1 MDEDPVLIAPSLLSA
16 DFACLEDEIRRV
28 EDGGADLLHLDV
40 MDGHFVPN
48 ITFGLPVVEAIR
60 RVTQLKLDTHLMLS
74 NPGSFLEQF
83 REAGADSLTVHLE
96 VEEDV
101 PELIDRIRSLGLE
114 CGLALNPATP
124 VESVFPHLRDLDLV
138 LVMSVEPGFGG
149 QSFRPE
155 VLQKARALRL
165 QREERSLSLTI
176 AIDGGV
182 KPENSASCRAAGA
195 DLLVAGSAV
204 FSADDPA
211 TVIQGLRGQGGAAA
225 R

>member
-1 MDEDPVLIAPSLLSA
+1 MDDDPVLIAPSLLSA

-74 NPGSFLEQF
+74 NPANFLGQF
-83 REAGADSLTVHLE
+83 KEAGADSLTVHLE
-96 VEEDV
+96 TDADV
-101 PELIDRIRSLGLE
+101 PELVDQIRSLGLE
-114 CGLALNPATP
+114 CGLALNPGTP
-124 VESVFPHLRDLDLV
+124 VENSFPHLRDLDQV

-149 QSFRPE
+149 QSFKPE

-182 KPENSASCRAAGA
+182 KPENAASCRAAGA

-204 FSADDPA
+204 FSAAEPA
-211 TVIQGLRGQGGAAA
+211 TVIQALRGQGSATT